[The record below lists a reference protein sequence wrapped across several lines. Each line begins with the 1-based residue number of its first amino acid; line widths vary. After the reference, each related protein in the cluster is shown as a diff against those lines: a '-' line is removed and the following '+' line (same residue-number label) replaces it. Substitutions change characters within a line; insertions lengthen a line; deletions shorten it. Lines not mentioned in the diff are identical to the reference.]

1 MANTR
6 SLDPVRG
13 RPIKSVATTA
23 LRQSASNGMEQVLE
37 GILFAYGEP
46 LSLKK
51 LAEITKK
58 PASEINLA
66 LTNLKKTLESR
77 GVRLILKDTVCQ
89 LVADKSSSSYIEKLV
104 QSEMKEELTP
114 ASLEVLSIA
123 AYRGPAS
130 KSEIESI
137 RGVNSGYALRNL
149 TLRGLIEKNETV
161 KPHLFSISLA
171 ALRKLGL
178 TAAEELPRY
187 LELNQEI
194 RKAETAMFDKP

>member
-1 MANTR
+1 MADTRVLKNT
-6 SLDPVRG
+6 
-13 RPIKSVATTA
+13 
-23 LRQSASNGMEQVLE
+23 EQILE

-58 PASEINLA
+58 PASEISLA

-77 GVRLILKDTVCQ
+77 GIRLILKDTICQ
-89 LVADKSSSSYIEKLV
+89 LAADKSSSSYIEKLV

-114 ASLEVLSIA
+114 ASLEVLSIT
-123 AYRGPAS
+123 AYRGPVS
-130 KSEIESI
+130 KSEIETI

-149 TLRGLIEKNETV
+149 TLRGLVEKNETV
-161 KPHLFSISLA
+161 KPHLFNISLA

-194 RKAETAMFDKP
+194 KKTETVLFDKP